1 MIDIKLNPTEANA
14 LCLAADLR
22 WFSEVLN
29 ARIESHLSGEQE
41 PFSIFDIPPPAL
53 EDKDALY
60 ASLVRHYEMQ
70 VPERLV
76 FLLVLIPHLKPELL
90 DRFFSAN
97 QRLQRGFTEFGGI
110 KGNLHGG
117 FIATGETAMF
127 LLSGGDLYLR
137 LEFEYLFSRDHYFAH
152 HNLMKMEQAP
162 FLEPRLSGPLS
173 LSKEIIDLLTTGK
186 VQKPDFSRDFPA
198 KLLETNMAWSDLILD
213 NQTREQLKELDAWMH
228 HEEELMVDW
237 GMRKKLKP
245 GYKSLFYGPPG
256 TGKTLTATLFGKRY
270 HKDVYRIDLSSV
282 ISKYIGETE
291 KNLERIF
298 ERTEYG
304 DAILF
309 FDEAD
314 AIFGKRTSVSDSH
327 DRYANQEVSYLLQRI
342 EDYPGLVVLASN
354 FKSNIDDAFIR
365 RFQSIIHFPMP
376 GNTERLRLWQQ
387 AFSEKAV
394 LEESID
400 LAQIAKKYK
409 LSGGAIINI
418 VRFTSL
424 MALQRGETIIRNA
437 DLINGIRREF
447 QKEGKSM

>member
-1 MIDIKLNPTEANA
+1 MMEVQLSPTEVNA

-22 WFSEVLN
+22 WFAQVLN
-29 ARIESHLSGEQE
+29 ARIQSHTNEEQS

-53 EDKDALY
+53 EQEGALY

-90 DRFFSAN
+90 DPFFMAN
-97 QRLQRGFTEFGGI
+97 RNLHRGYTEFGGI

-117 FIATGETAMF
+117 FIPTGETAMF
-127 LLSGGDLYLR
+127 LLSGGDLYWR
-137 LEFEYLFSRDHYFAH
+137 LEFEFLFSGDHYFAR
-152 HNLMKMEQAP
+152 HNLIKMEQAP
-162 FLEPRLSGPLS
+162 FLEPRLSGPLF
-173 LSKEIIDLLTTGK
+173 LSKEVIDLLTTGE
-186 VQKPDFSRDFPA
+186 VQKPGFSRDFPA
-198 KLLETNMAWSDLILD
+198 KLLETNMLWSDLILD

-228 HEEELMVDW
+228 HEQELMVDW
-237 GMRKKLKP
+237 GMQRKLKP

-270 HKDVYRIDLSSV
+270 RKDVYRIDLSSV

-314 AIFGKRTSVSDSH
+314 AIFGKRTTVSDSH

-365 RFQSIIHFPMP
+365 RFQSIVHFPMP
-376 GNTERLRLWQQ
+376 GQAERLRLWQQ
-387 AFSEKAV
+387 AFSEKAI

-400 LAQIAKKYK
+400 LVHLANKYK
-409 LSGGAIINI
+409 LSGGAIINV
-418 VRFTSL
+418 VRYTSL
-424 MALQRGETIIRNA
+424 MALQRGEQLIRSA